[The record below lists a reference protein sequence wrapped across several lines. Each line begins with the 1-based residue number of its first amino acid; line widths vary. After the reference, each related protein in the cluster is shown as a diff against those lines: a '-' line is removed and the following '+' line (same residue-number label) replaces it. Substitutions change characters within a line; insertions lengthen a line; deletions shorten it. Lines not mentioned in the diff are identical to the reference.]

1 MIDMIIMDFYKWF
14 FLAEDRP
21 IEGLFSPAHLISVT
35 LTLAVFLTAAVL
47 LGKKFA
53 KNEKGQNIVLII
65 SGIFIVLVQLAKVT
79 YLVYQYRNTSLP
91 FWEGFWE
98 IVIGNAPLYL
108 CDMQIFIIPLAAI
121 TRGKFRE
128 WCLDFVAIWGLLMG
142 FFGNYFAGNIYGSLP
157 AFCFLTLVSLINH
170 SISAFAALFIFV
182 TGMNKMK
189 KTNIPFTVGILV
201 IYMTV
206 ALVIDYVDNH
216 NFMFFFR
223 GDGTPFDLFL
233 NLVQGNLPA
242 YQVIIYL
249 LQCGYMVGF

>member
-1 MIDMIIMDFYKWF
+1 MIIMDFYKWF

-98 IVIGNAPLYL
+98 IVIG
-108 CDMQIFIIPLAAI
+108 
-121 TRGKFRE
+121 T
-128 WCLDFVAIWGLLMG
+128 
-142 FFGNYFAGNIYGSLP
+142 
-157 AFCFLTLVSLINH
+157 T
-170 SISAFAALFIFV
+170 
-182 TGMNKMK
+182 
-189 KTNIPFTVGILV
+189 
-201 IYMTV
+201 
-206 ALVIDYVDNH
+206 
-216 NFMFFFR
+216 
-223 GDGTPFDLFL
+223 
-233 NLVQGNLPA
+233 
-242 YQVIIYL
+242 
-249 LQCGYMVGF
+249 